1 MPSPEIEAVTL
12 KTLPEFAEFLH
23 LHLQSE
29 RTPEVW
35 FDGLR
40 QHWLPVQTNYG
51 FFLRKAGKVVGGI
64 GAYYFDRE
72 IRGKYER
79 FCNITSWCV
88 LDSFRQH
95 SMRLVLVLLSQPNLN
110 FTDFS
115 PTDVVG
121 RTLRF
126 LNFKEMDERVAV
138 ILNLPSWSNRDIDV
152 LDVPDEIE
160 ASLNGDA
167 LKVYKDHACYPWLK
181 HILLGRHGQ
190 WCHVIYKRQ
199 SFKGLPAAKVLYL
212 NDPKIFSEKYPCLSA
227 YLLSRGMVSTHV
239 ECRFIKKV
247 PGCFS
252 VRSGFNRKLYLSATL
267 GGDDIDYLYSET
279 MTLDL

>member
-40 QHWLPVQTNYG
+40 QHWLPVQPNYG

-138 ILNLPSWSNRDIDV
+138 ILNLPSWSIPAWTVRPARCFRPMTLAPSI
-152 LDVPDEIE
+152 
-160 ASLNGDA
+160 
-167 LKVYKDHACYPWLK
+167 
-181 HILLGRHGQ
+181 GR
-190 WCHVIYKRQ
+190 IAR
-199 SFKGLPAAKVLYL
+199 
-212 NDPKIFSEKYPCLSA
+212 PC
-227 YLLSRGMVSTHV
+227 RMVSP
-239 ECRFIKKV
+239 RRA
-247 PGCFS
+247 
-252 VRSGFNRKLYLSATL
+252 RSLRR
-267 GGDDIDYLYSET
+267 
-279 MTLDL
+279 